1 MIQKSL
7 FVFVLIIFFSC
18 SGDSSDDDSSYLNDS
33 VTNQTSNNSSDS
45 NTDNSGQSN
54 TGQNSNDDS
63 QSSFDRSKML
73 EFTVDKIIIPAFDD
87 LEAKLNDLKS
97 SYNKFNSDMTDN
109 NLDDLRNNW
118 LLSYKAWQHVEMY
131 DIGKAMK
138 DYYAFKSNVY
148 PVDTVRVKVN
158 IEKGEYDLN
167 NPNNYDSQGL
177 PTMDYLLYGLDKD
190 TSKVI
195 NHFKN
200 DQKIS
205 NYLGKIIDEIIS
217 TTASVNSDWK
227 SSKGEFVKSIENSA
241 SSNLNMLINDFIY
254 YYEKRFRAMKFGIP
268 GGVFSS
274 SALPDRVEG
283 YYSKRYSKELSLEAF
298 SSIKNFF
305 NGISHENKDVS
316 GTGLKSYLDFLDP
329 NKTQLLSDEINN
341 QLNIAENSINE
352 LNNNFSEQTSTG
364 LLKLLTTYD
373 NIQKAVVLLKVDM
386 LQILNIN
393 VDYVDADGD

>member
-45 NTDNSGQSN
+45 TTNNSGQPN

-109 NLDDLRNNW
+109 NLDDLRNKW

-167 NPNNYDSQGL
+167 NPNNYDSQGF

-227 SSKGEFVKSIENSA
+227 STKEEFVKSIENSA

-274 SALPDRVEG
+274 SALPGTVEG
-283 YYSKRYSKELSLEAF
+283 YYSKIYSKELSLEAF

-305 NGISHENKDVS
+305 NGISHENKDIS

-341 QLNIAENSINE
+341 QFNIAENSINE

>member
-1 MIQKSL
+1 MIRKSL

-18 SGDSSDDDSSYLNDS
+18 SGDSSDDDSSYLSDT

-45 NTDNSGQSN
+45 STNHSGQSN

-109 NLDDLRNNW
+109 NLDDLRNKW

-138 DYYAFKSNVY
+138 DYYAFKSNIY

-167 NPNNYDSQGL
+167 NPNNYDSQGF

-205 NYLGKIIDEIIS
+205 NYLGKIIDEIII

-227 SSKGEFVKSIENSA
+227 STKEEFVKSIENSA

-254 YYEKRFRAMKFGIP
+254 YYEKRFRANKFGIP

-274 SALPDRVEG
+274 SPLPDRVEG
-283 YYSKRYSKELSLEAF
+283 YYSKIYSRELSLEAF

-305 NGISHENKDVS
+305 NGISHENKDIS

-341 QLNIAENSINE
+341 QFNIVENSINE
-352 LNNNFSEQTSTG
+352 LNNNFSNQTSTG

>member
-1 MIQKSL
+1 MIQKRL

-18 SGDSSDDDSSYLNDS
+18 SGDSSDDDSSYLSDT

-45 NTDNSGQSN
+45 STNHSGQSN

-109 NLDDLRNNW
+109 NLDDLRNKW

-138 DYYAFKSNVY
+138 DYYAFKSNIY

-167 NPNNYDSQGL
+167 NPNNYDSQGF
-177 PTMDYLLYGLDKD
+177 PTIDYLLYGLDKD

-205 NYLGKIIDEIIS
+205 NYLGKIIDEIII

-227 SSKGEFVKSIENSA
+227 STKEEFVKSIENSA

-254 YYEKRFRAMKFGIP
+254 YYEKRFRANKFGIP

-283 YYSKRYSKELSLEAF
+283 YYSKIYSKELSLEAF

-305 NGISHENKDVS
+305 NGISHENKDIS

-341 QLNIAENSINE
+341 QFNIVENSINE
-352 LNNNFSEQTSTG
+352 LNNNFSDQTSTG

-373 NIQKAVVLLKVDM
+373 DIQKAVVLLKVDM

>member
-7 FVFVLIIFFSC
+7 FVFVLIILFSC

-45 NTDNSGQSN
+45 TSNNSGQSN

-73 EFTVDKIIIPAFDD
+73 EFTVDKIIIPAFND

-109 NLDDLRNNW
+109 NLDELRNNW
-118 LLSYKAWQHVEMY
+118 LFSYKAWQHVEMY

-167 NPNNYDSQGL
+167 NPNNYDSQGF

-227 SSKGEFVKSIENSA
+227 STKEEFVKSIENSA

-254 YYEKRFRAMKFGIP
+254 YYEKRFRANKFGIP

-283 YYSKRYSKELSLEAF
+283 YYSKIYSKELSLEAF

-305 NGISHENKDVS
+305 NGISHENKDIS

-341 QLNIAENSINE
+341 QFNIAENSINE

>member
-1 MIQKSL
+1 MIQKRL

-18 SGDSSDDDSSYLNDS
+18 SGDSSDDDSSYLSDT

-45 NTDNSGQSN
+45 STNHSGQSN

-109 NLDDLRNNW
+109 NLDDLRNKW

-138 DYYAFKSNVY
+138 DYYAFKSNIY

-167 NPNNYDSQGL
+167 NPNNYDSQGF

-205 NYLGKIIDEIIS
+205 NYLGKIIDEIII

-227 SSKGEFVKSIENSA
+227 STKEEFVKSIENSA

-254 YYEKRFRAMKFGIP
+254 YYEKRFRANKFGIP

-283 YYSKRYSKELSLEAF
+283 YYSKIYSRELSLEAF

-305 NGISHENKDVS
+305 NGISHENKDIS

-341 QLNIAENSINE
+341 QFNIVENSINE
-352 LNNNFSEQTSTG
+352 LNNNFSNQTSTG